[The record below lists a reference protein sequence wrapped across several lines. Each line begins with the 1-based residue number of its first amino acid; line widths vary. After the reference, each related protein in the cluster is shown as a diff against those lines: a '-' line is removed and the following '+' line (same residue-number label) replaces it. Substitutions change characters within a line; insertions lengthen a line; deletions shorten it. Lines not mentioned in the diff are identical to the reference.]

1 MCFFNIFCVDLLNA
15 LVYINIDDKGKGYLL
30 MEIHERIKTFR
41 KNILKMSQ
49 TAFGEHLGVNRDVI
63 NNIEN
68 NRLARPEQKLS
79 LYKLIC
85 SEFNIS
91 EDWLLNGVGDMYA
104 SKDTEYGAL
113 IDRIMAGENEIA
125 KNIFKAFALFDEED
139 WAALQ
144 HMIEKYLEAAKKEET
159 ATSEPEDQPLS
170 YYDAVPKTPEE
181 LEALYLRPAVKK
193 NGTDEK

>member
-1 MCFFNIFCVDLLNA
+1 MCFFNIFCVDLLNT

-30 MEIHERIKTFR
+30 MEIHERIKTLR

-159 ATSEPEDQPLS
+159 ATSETEDQPLS

>member
-1 MCFFNIFCVDLLNA
+1 ME
-15 LVYINIDDKGKGYLL
+15 VY
-30 MEIHERIKTFR
+30 ERIRLLR
-41 KNILKMSQ
+41 KKHLKMSMD
-49 TAFGEHLGVNRDVI
+49 AFGKRLGVSLDVI
-63 NNIEN
+63 SNIEN

-91 EDWLLNGVGDMYA
+91 EDWLLNGVGDIYT

>member
-30 MEIHERIKTFR
+30 MEIHERIKTLR